1 MGRAR
6 TYELIDEAAQLRV
19 AAQGDSEL
27 GIVGGLAP
35 GAATVAA
42 LVHNC
47 TRVSDA
53 IAPDAAVVTAAHAA
67 QVRQRAAARDAIAA
81 FVRSVRRDGPED
93 DDIVCAS
100 TSSAIVAEA
109 DLAGKQLG

>member
-1 MGRAR
+1 MRRAR
-6 TYELIDEAAQLRV
+6 TYELIDEAAQLRI

-35 GAATVAA
+35 GAAAVTA
-42 LVHNC
+42 LVHNRA
-47 TRVSDA
+47 RVSDA
-53 IAPDAAVVTAAHAA
+53 VAPDAAVVTGAHAT
-67 QVRQRAAARDAIAA
+67 QVRQNAACSDAIAS
-81 FVRSVRRDGPED
+81 FIRSVRRDGPED